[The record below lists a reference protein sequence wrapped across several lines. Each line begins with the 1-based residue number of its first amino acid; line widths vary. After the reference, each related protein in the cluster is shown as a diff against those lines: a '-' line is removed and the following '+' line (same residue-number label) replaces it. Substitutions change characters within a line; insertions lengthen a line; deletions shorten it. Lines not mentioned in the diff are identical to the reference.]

1 MLNSKQR
8 AWLRAQANSMEPGF
22 LIGKSELTQ
31 ASITDLDAMLTTHEL
46 IKVAVLKTAAGDI
59 RQLAAAVGEAVQ
71 AEVIQVVG
79 RRILIYRRS
88 EKLVKAGKS
97 MQLP

>member
-46 IKVAVLKTAAGDI
+46 IKVAV
-59 RQLAAAVGEAVQ
+59 
-71 AEVIQVVG
+71 
-79 RRILIYRRS
+79 
-88 EKLVKAGKS
+88 
-97 MQLP
+97 